1 MDLRKHLSVDRIIFG
16 LTGLTGVL
24 IGLLDY
30 LQIIDWPSER
40 YIKIILLGTGL
51 LMITVVAEAIRK
63 EHALDS
69 IAGQFGN
76 PAHKYL
82 DVDTEV
88 PGAFERSLR
97 QVEKSINEAVLTW
110 TVRSNQ
116 DRRDRYRNERDK
128 RLRERE
134 IILRQLV
141 VIHHPQHFEEVVHML
156 EKFRNHDRYE
166 LRSYAPAALPMPALS
181 LWSFDDTATYAG
193 SFYVQSPPGHDKML
207 FVNDKQLNA
216 WLLGYWQELWA
227 RADIIKQG
235 LQVYDAKVS
244 DIANRLAISNVD
256 FNQLVNN
263 ARAAAASGNW
273 ENGKLI
279 YRP

>member
-1 MDLRKHLSVDRIIFG
+1 MDLRKYLSLDRIVFG
-16 LTGLTGVL
+16 LTGLTGVV

-30 LQIIDWPSER
+30 LQIIDWDTER
-40 YIKIILLGTGL
+40 YTKIILLGTGL
-51 LMITVVAEAIRK
+51 LMITVVAEAIRR
-63 EHALDS
+63 ERALES
-69 IAGQFGN
+69 IADQFGN

-82 DVDTEV
+82 DMDTEV

-97 QVEKSINEAVLTW
+97 QAEKSVNEAVLTW

-128 RLRERE
+128 RLRKHD
-134 IILRQLV
+134 ITLRQLV
-141 VIHHPQHFEEVVHML
+141 VIHHLQHFEEVVYML
-156 EKFRNHDRYE
+156 ERFRNDDCYE

-193 SFYVQSPPGHDKML
+193 SFYVQSPPGPDKML

-235 LQVYDAKVS
+235 LHVYDDKVR
-244 DIANRLAISNVD
+244 DIAVRLGISGASFD
-256 FNQLVNN
+256 QLVND
-263 ARAAAASGNW
+263 ARTAAASGNW
-273 ENGKLI
+273 DNGKLVS
-279 YRP
+279 RP